1 MATLGSFASGQV
13 LTAAEL
19 NAIGT
24 WQDYTPSFS
33 GISVGNGTL
42 TGRYCQINK
51 FVAWQVELVVGSTT
65 TISGTRVTYPVTASD
80 TFVSG
85 NGGQVTCEDASGI
98 DYWGSLF
105 RYSTLEANIYVGKAD
120 STYLTFSSL
129 SSTVPFTWASGDRL
143 IIQDFYEAA

>member
-33 GISVGNGTL
+33 GISVGDGTL

-51 FVAWQVELVVGSTT
+51 FVAWQVELVFGSTT
-65 TISGTRVTYPVTASD
+65 TVSATRVTYPVEAAD
-80 TFVSG
+80 AFLAG
-85 NGGQVTCEDASGI
+85 NGGQVTCEDNTGI
-98 DYWGSLF
+98 DYFGSLF
-105 RYSTLEANIYVGKAD
+105 RFSTTEANVYVGKAD

-129 SSTVPFTWASGDRL
+129 SSSVPFTWASGDRL

>member
-24 WQDYTPSFS
+24 WQDYTPTFT

-42 TGRYCQINK
+42 TASYCQINK

-65 TISGTRVTYPVTASD
+65 TIGSTRVTYPVEAAQTWLA
-80 TFVSG
+80 G
-85 NGGQVTCEDASGI
+85 NGGQVTCEDANGT

-105 RYSTLEANIYVGKAD
+105 RFSSTEATVYVGNAS

-129 SSTVPFTWASGDRL
+129 SSTIPFTWASGDRL
-143 IIQDFYEAA
+143 VIQDFYEAA